1 MNTCNSIDAY
11 NTSMPYLTPVIN
23 SKHFACVNSGT
34 TGNFLTTNAPCVN
47 KQIYA
52 VPLLIQIPDGEI
64 ITSFHTELFPENSLP
79 LQAQKSHIFTHLQK
93 LLLSIRTFCDH
104 GCIAI
109 FDNKHV
115 SVMNKLMQQTIMT
128 RSRDPIPSL
137 YMIDISPSKATDIMM
152 YLHPDAQFPGSAYE
166 CTSKYDLVRFI
177 HFSTFYPKKRT

>member
-1 MNTCNSIDAY
+1 MNTYNNIDAY

-64 ITSFHTELFPENSLP
+64 ITSFHTELIPENSLP
-79 LQAQKSHIFTHLQK
+79 LQAQKSHIFPNLRK
-93 LLLSIRTFCDH
+93 LLLSIGTFCDH
-104 GCIAI
+104 GYIAI

-115 SVMNKLMQQTIMT
+115 SIMKKEKNQTIMT
-128 RSRDPIPSL
+128 VSRDLISSL
-137 YMIDISPSKATDIMM
+137 YMIDI
-152 YLHPDAQFPGSAYE
+152 
-166 CTSKYDLVRFI
+166 
-177 HFSTFYPKKRT
+177 YPLSLYISL